1 MSASV
6 RGALLF
12 LLALAGGLSA
22 QGTIDL
28 PSLRNNPQNNSYPFA
43 GPSMRYQQ
51 WFSALE
57 WQLQSAKPI
66 RVTGMWFFAGPGRT
80 GVGGRVA
87 DVEVTMANARPSTY
101 SGTFDNN
108 FVSGRTTVLP
118 RQLITLQAP
127 ASNPF
132 PIRLQFRNEFVW
144 DGSSGVVVDIKVFDN
159 GNGNQPYLYD
169 LEYAPFT
176 LGRTTRLFT
185 INNPIARTAATT
197 SANTGLAIRFLF
209 DEALAWPFGSGCTGE
224 GGRVPAHT
232 VDGGL
237 PIPGNSG
244 YQMLLTGAAVQRTG
258 VFLIGASDTQWNGTP
273 LPFDLAPF
281 GGVGCSLLVD
291 LVATATVPTV
301 GGGPGTGIARLPF
314 PLPGQSSYVGASFYS
329 QWIVLDPGASNG
341 VLAVSN
347 GMRHIVA
354 FR

>member
-1 MSASV
+1 MSRLL
-6 RGALLF
+6 RG
-12 LLALAGGLSA
+12 LALVCGVASGLVG

-28 PSLRNNPQNNSYPFA
+28 PSLRNNPQNQSYPFA

-57 WQLQSAKPI
+57 WQLQSPKPI

-118 RQLITLQAP
+118 RQQITMQAP

-132 PIRLQFRNEFVW
+132 PVRIQFRNEFVW
-144 DGSSGVVVDIKVFDN
+144 DGASGVVVDIKVFDN

-176 LGRTTRLFT
+176 LGRTARLFT
-185 INNPIARTAATT
+185 VNNPIARTAATT
-197 SANTGLAIRFLF
+197 SANTGLAIRFLYE
-209 DEALAWPFGSGCTGE
+209 EALSWPYGSGCLGE
-224 GGRVPAHT
+224 GGRVPSHA

-237 PIPGNSG
+237 PTPGNSA
-244 YQMLLTGAAVQRTG
+244 YTMLLADAAVQSSAA
-258 VFLIGASDTQWNGTP
+258 FLIGGSDTAWNGTP

-291 LVATATVPTV
+291 LVATASVSTV
-301 GGGPGTGIARLPF
+301 GGAPGTGIARLPF
-314 PLPGQSSYVGASFYS
+314 PLPAQSSYVGASFYS
-329 QWIVLDPGASNG
+329 QWLVFDPGASNG

-347 GMRHIVA
+347 AIRHIVA